1 MKAKKSL
8 GQNFLTS
15 RAVAEKIVATA
26 NLSPGDRVLEVG
38 PGKGFLTRVLLSA
51 GARVTAVEKDER
63 LAGLLAETFAE
74 EIEAGALTL
83 AVGDIRT
90 FDIEKAGLTAGEYA
104 VVANIPY
111 YITGEI
117 LRLFTEHEVPPK
129 KMVLLVQKEVAERI
143 VARDGK
149 ESILSM
155 SVRAF
160 GTPAYKGKVS
170 ARYFSPV
177 PKVDSAILLVDSIS
191 GARFPTVA
199 ERERFFTVV
208 KTGFSHKRKTLANN
222 LKPLFGDKTQ
232 NMLAVC
238 GVAPRARAEELSIEQ
253 WMCLMNAK

>member
-15 RAVAEKIVATA
+15 RGVAEKIVATA
-26 NLSPGDRVLEVG
+26 RLMRGDMVLEVG

-51 GARVTAVEKDER
+51 GARVIAVEKDER
-63 LAGLLAETFAE
+63 LFALLSETFAE
-74 EIEAGALTL
+74 DIEKGALTL
-83 AVGDIRT
+83 VSGDIRT
-90 FDIEKAGLTAGEYA
+90 FDIAGAGLSAGGYA

-117 LRLFTEHEVPPK
+117 IRLFTEHDAPPK

-143 VARDGK
+143 TAQDGK

-160 GTPAYKGKVS
+160 GTPAYKGKVP

-177 PKVDSAILLVDSIS
+177 PKVDSAILLIDHIS
-191 GARFPTVA
+191 GARFPA
-199 ERERFFTVV
+199 PADKERFFTVM
-208 KTGFSHKRKTLANN
+208 KAGFSHKRKTLANN
-222 LKPLFGDKTQ
+222 LKSVFEDETADA
-232 NMLAVC
+232 LAVC
-238 GVAPRARAEELSIEQ
+238 GVAPRARAEELSLAQ
-253 WMCLMNAK
+253 WMCLANK